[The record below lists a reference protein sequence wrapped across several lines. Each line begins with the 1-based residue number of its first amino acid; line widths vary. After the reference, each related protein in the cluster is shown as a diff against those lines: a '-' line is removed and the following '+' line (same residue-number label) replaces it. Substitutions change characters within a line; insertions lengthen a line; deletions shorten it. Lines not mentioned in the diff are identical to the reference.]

1 MGFVN
6 AHFIAYA
13 TGFGAS
19 TIAAAGSLATVG
31 VMSIAGALI
40 FGYVS
45 DKRGVRPV
53 LAIAY
58 GFRGLGYGVLLMAD
72 SLPMATLGV
81 MIIGISWTS
90 AISLTGAISADQFGL
105 RRLGTVYGSIFAI
118 MPLGAA
124 SGVWIAGRV
133 FDNTGSYDLALQISM
148 ALGLGAALLIG
159 LPRYRQLAPELPEL
173 PGTPPAKP
181 DEASATE

>member
-13 TGFGAS
+13 TGLGAG
-19 TIAAAGSLATVG
+19 TVAAAGSLASVG
-31 VMSIAGALI
+31 AMSIAGAFI
-40 FGYVS
+40 FGYFS
-45 DKRGVRPV
+45 DKRGGRPI

-58 GFRGLGYGVLLMAD
+58 GCRGLGYGVLLLAD

-90 AISLTGAISADQFGL
+90 VISLTGVISADQFGL
-105 RRLGTVYGSIFAI
+105 RRLGTVYGSIFGI

-133 FDNTGSYDLALQISM
+133 FDETGTYDLALQISM
-148 ALGLGAALLIG
+148 VLGLSAALLIG
-159 LPRYRQLAPELPEL
+159 LPRYRALAPELPPL
-173 PGTPPAKP
+173 TGSQTSR
-181 DEASATE
+181 DEAAATD

>member
-13 TGFGAS
+13 TALGAS
-19 TIAAAGSLATVG
+19 TIAAAGSLASVG
-31 VMSIAGALI
+31 AMSIVGALV
-40 FGYVS
+40 FGYFS
-45 DKRGVRPV
+45 DRRGVRPI

-58 GFRGLGYGVLLMAD
+58 GLRGFGYIILLMAD
-72 SLPMATLGV
+72 SLPVATLGV

-90 AISLTGAISADQFGL
+90 VISLTGAISADQFGL
-105 RRLGTVYGSIFAI
+105 RRLGTVYGSIFGV

-133 FDNTGSYDLALQISM
+133 FDDTGSYDIALVISM
-148 ALGLGAALLIG
+148 ALGIGAALIIG
-159 LPRYRQLAPELPEL
+159 LPRYRELAPELTEL
-173 PGTPPAKP
+173 PRAPEKAPAA
-181 DEASATE
+181 E